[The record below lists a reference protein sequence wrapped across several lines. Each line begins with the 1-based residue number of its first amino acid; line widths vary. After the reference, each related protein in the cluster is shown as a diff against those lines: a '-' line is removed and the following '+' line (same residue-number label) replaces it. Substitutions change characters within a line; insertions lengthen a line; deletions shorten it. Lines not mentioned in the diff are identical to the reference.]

1 MRELK
6 NRFAL
11 QESLLKI
18 TKINSDA
25 LQGEVGLLNEMLRKD
40 IYAMINHVGTIE
52 K

>member
-1 MRELK
+1 M
-6 NRFAL
+6 

-25 LQGEVGLLNEMLRKD
+25 LQGEINLLNEMLRKD
-40 IYAMINHVGTIE
+40 INSMNNQIGVIE